1 MTMSSAAARPA
12 LSVMLIVS
20 DADAAM
26 RWYTTALGAGRL
38 WDLGGVAGLDLGGAP
53 FFVHEAVPGKN
64 REPSPTAV
72 GLTTTRIE
80 VFIDEP
86 DELIERL
93 HKLARPTWNRSA
105 RTTRRGGGTVREAL
119 PIHLV
124 IVGQWA
130 TGPHCNGFPGRRRSE
145 PASGGRAAVVI
156 IASAGVGSDGE
167 RLSAGVWTPSD
178 IAWVPSLQNA
188 DPPHRWCSLTAGA
201 TCSSRR
207 STLPFWPP
215 LPRRST

>member
-86 DELIERL
+86 DELIER
-93 HKLARPTWNRSA
+93 AAQAGRD
-105 RTTRRGGGTVREAL
+105 RRGTGQRARHAVGTAPSGRL
-119 PIHLV
+119 YRSIWSSLV
-124 IVGQWA
+124 SGRPDPTA
-130 TGPHCNGFPGRRRSE
+130 TVSQ
-145 PASGGRAAVVI
+145 AVV
-156 IASAGVGSDGE
+156 AV
-167 RLSAGVWTPSD
+167 
-178 IAWVPSLQNA
+178 SLPA
-188 DPPHRWCSLTAGA
+188 VVALRW
-201 TCSSRR
+201 
-207 STLPFWPP
+207 
-215 LPRRST
+215 